1 MTSITTTLWLSGAA
15 MLVPMSALAV
25 DVVDGDLIR
34 NPSAEGMA
42 QLDIYIVKTVGEK
55 NFKRLILSP
64 HVFESYAHFDKNGNG
79 DNWDDVMDVDQA
91 TMDAYTT
98 TDLVREDGNDK
109 VSDYMLPKVL
119 ILVVSIG

>member
-55 NFKRLILSP
+55 NF
-64 HVFESYAHFDKNGNG
+64 
-79 DNWDDVMDVDQA
+79 
-91 TMDAYTT
+91 
-98 TDLVREDGNDK
+98 
-109 VSDYMLPKVL
+109 
-119 ILVVSIG
+119 